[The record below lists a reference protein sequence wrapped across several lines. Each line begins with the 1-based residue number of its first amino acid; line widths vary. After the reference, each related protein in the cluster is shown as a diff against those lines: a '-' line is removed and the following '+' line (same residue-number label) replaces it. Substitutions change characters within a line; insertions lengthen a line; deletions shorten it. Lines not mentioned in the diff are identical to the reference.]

1 MKNPPIKE
9 IAAAI
14 KAAPRVVVATHIQA
28 DGDAV
33 GSVLGLVHALRA
45 RGHSVVAWPVV
56 NPPRRYRFLAGFEE
70 LEIAGDPA
78 VRDSDLLVALD
89 CADPG
94 RLPYA
99 LVCRA
104 RKGERV
110 VAVDHHASNGG
121 FGEIRWVDPQSPAAS
136 AQVWGILREMGD
148 PFPVN
153 AAYALYVGL
162 VTDTGNFTYSNTN
175 RWAFEAAADLICR
188 GVDVARVERE
198 LHQRYTLEY
207 ANVLGAA
214 LAGMKRAVNGAVVYT
229 SLSRADMERAGAAGD
244 ETEGIVDFTRRIAGC
259 RIGVLFRE
267 LLNNAVKVSFRAADE
282 LDLLPLAVA
291 HGGGGHAAAAGCRVE
306 GSLSEVQ
313 RLILAEVETW
323 LRGR

>member
-1 MKNPPIKE
+1 MKTPPIKK

-14 KAAPRVVVATHIQA
+14 NAAPRIIIATHIQA

-45 RGHSVVAWPVV
+45 RGRNVVPWPVV
-56 NPPRRYRFLAGFEE
+56 HPPRRYRFLKGFDE

-78 VRDSDLLVALD
+78 VREGDILLALD

-94 RLPYA
+94 RLPHA
-99 LVCRA
+99 LVPWA
-104 RKGERV
+104 RRGERV
-110 VAVDHHASNGG
+110 IAIDHHASNGG
-121 FGEIRWVDPQSPAAS
+121 FGELRWVDPQAPAAS
-136 AQVWGILREMGD
+136 AQVWELLLAMGD
-148 PFPVN
+148 PFPLDS
-153 AAYALYVGL
+153 AYALYIGIA
-162 VTDTGNFTYSNTN
+162 TDTGNFTFSNTN
-175 RWAFEAAADLICR
+175 KWAFEAAADLINR
-188 GVDVARVERE
+188 GVEVARVERE
-198 LHQRYTLEY
+198 LQQRFTLEY

-214 LAGMKRAVNGAVVYT
+214 LAGMKRAVNGAVVYM
-229 SLSRADMERAGAAGD
+229 SLSRADMERAGAGGD

-259 RIGVLFRE
+259 RVGVLFRE
-267 LLNNAVKVSFRAADE
+267 LINNAVKVSFRAADE

-306 GSLSEVQ
+306 GTLAEVQ